1 MRTLATREVDA
12 HAARIAEVGFT
23 VVPDAIEPALL
34 DALEAALCDI
44 ERRLRVVPGAN
55 LFEGAHTV
63 RIYNLLAHAGPF
75 VAVPAHGNVLPIV
88 ERVLDAGC
96 LVSSLSSIAI
106 DPGEVAQPIHADDQ
120 AIPLPKPHPAI
131 VCNSMWAI
139 TDFTEENGA
148 TRLVPGS
155 HLRDSPAYGEHQ
167 DAMRAE
173 SIPATMARGSV
184 LVWHGSLWHG
194 GGANRSGARRTGIA
208 MNYCAGFIRQ
218 QENQQLGVPRALA
231 RTFPP
236 RVQALMGYEPYRGIV
251 GHIDKRSPMELL
263 GGGEGFRSIWDR

>member
-1 MRTLATREVDA
+1 MRTLTA
-12 HAARIAEVGFT
+12 HEIDDHVSAIAAQGFS
-23 VVPDAIEPALL
+23 VVEDAIEPALV
-34 DALEAALCDI
+34 DALAAALIAI
-44 ERRLRVVPGAN
+44 EQRLRVRPGAN
-55 LFEGAHTV
+55 LFEGEHTV

-75 VAVPAHGNVLPIV
+75 VAVPAHANVLPII

-96 LVSSLSSIAI
+96 LISSLSSIAI
-106 DPGEVAQPIHADDQ
+106 DPGEDAQPIHADDQ
-120 AIPLPKPHPAI
+120 AIPLPKPHPPI

-155 HLRDSPAYGEHQ
+155 HLRDSPEYGRHH
-167 DAMRAE
+167 DT
-173 SIPATMARGSV
+173 IPATMARGSV
-184 LVWHGSLWHG
+184 LVWNGSLWHG
-194 GGANRSGARRTGIA
+194 GGANCSSLRRSGIA

-231 RTFPP
+231 RSFPP
-236 RVQALMGYEPYRGIV
+236 RVQALMGYQPYRDLI